1 MSSAVVVTCYGAVEG
16 IPRDNHLEFRGIPY
30 AAPPTGVQRFLP
42 PQPPRPWT
50 GVRLAQ
56 TFSASAP
63 QELSPI
69 MGVDRISDDSLYLNI
84 WTPAADDAKRPV
96 MVWFHGGAYLAG
108 CGNQGLYQGARLA
121 VTQDCVVVTCNFRL
135 GLFGFGN
142 FSAALGSDFPAALNL
157 GTRDQIA
164 VLEWVR
170 DNIAAF
176 GGNPDCVTIFGE
188 SAGGMSV
195 ATLLAVPK
203 ARGLFHRAIVQ
214 SGGADFV
221 VSRDDAARITGS
233 ALAALGADRDAQIH
247 ALLHGDVTAII
258 KAQRR
263 ALVQTVSRG
272 LHGQTPQFAM
282 TLLPVVDGD
291 FLPQRP
297 LDAITAGVAKDIPL
311 LASVT
316 RDEWNLFIHQPQL
329 AGGRN
334 EKAEQID
341 EARLDYLFERA
352 LPGRGAAA
360 RALYRAVQNRQNNG
374 KLIDQFCWMETDR
387 MFRMPT
393 YYLLQ
398 AQAAHQ
404 QKTFAAQ
411 FDWPC
416 PQFGGVLGACHVVD
430 VPFVFGGTGVAA
442 GQFFTGGGEAAE
454 RLSLAVMQAWATFAR
469 TGVPAAVDGAP
480 WPAFADGGSAM
491 HLGAAV
497 HVAPFIDEPL
507 KKFWNFL
514 IVTD

>member
-1 MSSAVVVTCYGAVEG
+1 MSSALVATRYGLVEG
-16 IPRDNHLEFRGIPY
+16 LAHNDHLEFRGIPY
-30 AAPPTGVQRFLP
+30 AKPPVGRQRFLP
-42 PQPPRPWT
+42 PQPLQPWS
-50 GVRLAQ
+50 GVRPAQ
-56 TFSASAP
+56 VFSASAP
-63 QELSPI
+63 QELSPV
-69 MGVDRISDDSLYLNI
+69 MGVDRISDDCLYLNI
-84 WTPAADDAKRPV
+84 WTPATDTANRPV

-108 CGNQGLYQGARLA
+108 CGNQGLYRGARLA
-121 VTQDCVVVTCNFRL
+121 TTQDCVVVTCNFRL

-142 FSAALGSDFPAALNL
+142 FSDVLGKDFPAAPNA
-157 GTRDQIA
+157 GTRDQVA

-195 ATLLAVPK
+195 ATLMAVPK

-221 VSRDDAARITGS
+221 VSRDDAARVSGS
-233 ALAALGADRDAQIH
+233 ALPALGADRDAQIH
-247 ALLHGDVTAII
+247 ALLHGDVAAIV

-263 ALVQTVSRG
+263 AVKQTVDRG
-272 LHGQTPQFAM
+272 LHGQTPQFGMA
-282 TLLPVVDGD
+282 LLPVVDGD

-297 LDAITAGVAKDIPL
+297 LDAVAAGAVKDIPL

-334 EKAEQID
+334 EKAEQLD
-341 EARLDYLFERA
+341 EARLDQLFERA
-352 LPGRGAAA
+352 LPGRGVAA
-360 RALYRAVQNRQNNG
+360 RALYRTVQNRQNNG
-374 KLIDQFCWMETDR
+374 KLVDQLCWMETDR

-393 YYLLQ
+393 YHLLM
-398 AQAAHQ
+398 AQAKHQ
-404 QKTFAAQ
+404 PQVFAAQ

-430 VPFVFGGTGVAA
+430 VPFVFGGTGIAA

-454 RLSLAVMQAWATFAR
+454 RLSLAVMRAWATFAR
-469 TGVPAAVDGAP
+469 TGVPAAVDGVA
-480 WPAFADGGSAM
+480 WPAFADGGAAL
-491 HLGAAV
+491 HLAASV
-497 HVAPFIDEPL
+497 HVAPLIDETP
-507 KKFWNFL
+507 KEFWDFL
-514 IVTD
+514 G